1 MSIDNSYNNG
11 TMNMD
16 NVLDNDLLRIA
27 TDNMPAW
34 NVHFKTHIRLSAPT
48 LVEKVARA
56 HALASVIRGIPI
68 PPYLQERLD
77 SLNIVRAVRGT
88 TGIEGT
94 ELSEEEVER
103 VLQASEG
110 EPTLQP
116 SRAREEQ
123 EVRNA
128 AELMFH
134 VDDLLRNN
142 PHVPITED
150 LIMRFHKIITK
161 DIEYLHNEPGKYRSF
176 PVHAGTYIPPKTG
189 DEILTLMSQFI
200 DWFNTAPRSNWDP
213 IVRAIVAHF
222 YLNSIHPFGDGN
234 GRSARAVESYL
245 LYQAGVNA
253 RGFYSLAN
261 FYYRNRGKYVEL
273 LDYVRF
279 QTEGDLTPFIDFA
292 LTGLVEE
299 LELVHSE
306 VINQVRAVSF
316 RDMARETL
324 LIEGKLGKPAGE
336 RMFTL
341 LVSLTAGPVPL
352 KVLRTGNHA
361 LSGLYAGL
369 TNKTLSRDI
378 HFLSKHKLI
387 EIIDGDLTAN
397 VGLMTQFTPSN
408 RYRISPSSYLPQ

>member
-1 MSIDNSYNNG
+1 
-11 TMNMD
+11 
-16 NVLDNDLLRIA
+16 
-27 TDNMPAW
+27 MPAW
-34 NVHFKTHIRLSAPT
+34 NVHFKTHIHLTDPS
-48 LVEKVARA
+48 LVEKIARA

-68 PPYLQERLD
+68 PPHLQERLD

-88 TGIEGT
+88 IGIEGS
-94 ELSEEEVER
+94 ELSEEEVVK

-128 AELMFH
+128 ARLMFY
-134 VDDLLRNN
+134 VDELLSENL
-142 PHVPITED
+142 HVPITEE
-150 LIMRFHKIITK
+150 LILRFHKIITRG
-161 DIEYLHNEPGKYRSF
+161 IEYRHNEPGKYRSF
-176 PVHAGTYIPPKTG
+176 SVHAGTYIPPKTG
-189 DEILTLMSQFI
+189 DEIRSLMSQFI
-200 DWFNTAPRSNWDP
+200 DWFNTSPTSNWDP
-213 IVRAIVAHF
+213 IVRAVVAHF
-222 YLNSIHPFGDGN
+222 YINSIHPFGDGN
-234 GRSARAVESYL
+234 GRTARAVESYL

-261 FYYRNRGKYVEL
+261 FYYRNRGRYVEL

-279 QTEGDLTPFIDFA
+279 QTGEDLTPFIDFA

-324 LIEGKLGKPAGE
+324 LVEGKLGKPAGE
-336 RMFTL
+336 RMFNL
-341 LVSLTAGPVPL
+341 LASLTEGPVPL
-352 KVLRTGNHA
+352 KALRSGNHA

-369 TNKTLSRDI
+369 TTKTLSRDI
-378 HFLSKHKLI
+378 HFLSQRKLI
-387 EIIDGDLTAN
+387 EIIDGDVTAN
-397 VGLMTQFTPSN
+397 VGLMTQFTPSY
-408 RYRISPSSYLPQ
+408 RYRISPRDDLSQ

>member
-1 MSIDNSYNNG
+1 
-11 TMNMD
+11 
-16 NVLDNDLLRIA
+16 
-27 TDNMPAW
+27 MPTW
-34 NVHFKTHIRLSAPT
+34 NVHFKTHIHLTAPS
-48 LVEKVARA
+48 LVEKIARA

-68 PPYLQERLD
+68 PPHLQERLD

-94 ELSEEEVER
+94 ELSEEEVEK

-128 AELMFH
+128 ARLMFY
-134 VDDLLRNN
+134 VDELLSENL
-142 PHVPITED
+142 HVPITEE
-150 LIMRFHKIITK
+150 LILRFHKIITRG
-161 DIEYLHNEPGKYRSF
+161 IEYRHNEPGKYRSF
-176 PVHAGTYIPPKTG
+176 SVHAGTYIPPKTG
-189 DEILTLMSQFI
+189 DEIRNLMSQFI
-200 DWFNTAPRSNWDP
+200 DWFNTSPRSNWDP
-213 IVRAIVAHF
+213 IVRAVVAHF
-222 YLNSIHPFGDGN
+222 YINSIHPFGDGN
-234 GRSARAVESYL
+234 GRTARAVESYL

-261 FYYRNRGKYVEL
+261 FYYRNRGRYVEL

-279 QTEGDLTPFIDFA
+279 QTGEDLTPFIDFA

-324 LIEGKLGKPAGE
+324 LVEGKLGKPAGE
-336 RMFTL
+336 RMFNL
-341 LVSLTAGPVPL
+341 LASLTEGPVPL
-352 KVLRTGNHA
+352 KALRSGNHA

-369 TNKTLSRDI
+369 TTKTLSRDI
-378 HFLSKHKLI
+378 HFLSQRKLI
-387 EIIDGDLTAN
+387 EIIDGDVTAN
-397 VGLMTQFTPSN
+397 VGLMTQFTPSY
-408 RYRISPSSYLPQ
+408 RYRISPRDDLSQ